1 MRKKTK
7 NKDSYKDCWVYI
19 LLLTT
24 LVILTES
31 LKYYSFPI
39 AGVSLSYSIFLLPF
53 VYFITNYID
62 KKYDYKK
69 AISSIAIS
77 GVLFVCYSA
86 IISFG
91 LGQRL
96 ILSSISGE
104 FIGYV
109 ISQLVNLTIFNF
121 IQNNTK
127 SPLLLIYLNYIFSL
141 IVYYMFYTLIYL
153 KMILLDQYWKGYFL
167 TLIIQIIICIPIA
180 IVDKKIKRGIE

>member
-1 MRKKTK
+1 MKKK
-7 NKDSYKDCWVYI
+7 IMERDNYKDYWVYI

-31 LKYYSFPI
+31 LKYYTFPI

-53 VYFITNYID
+53 LYLITNYID

-69 AISSIAIS
+69 AVSSIAIS

-109 ISQLVNLTIFNF
+109 ISQLVNLTIYTFL
-121 IQNNTK
+121 QNNTK

-141 IVYYMFYTLIYL
+141 IVYYTFYTLIHL
-153 KMILLDQYWKGYFL
+153 KMILIDQYWQGYFL

-180 IVDKKIKRGIE
+180 IVDKKIKRGME

>member
-1 MRKKTK
+1 MKKKLRKK
-7 NKDSYKDCWVYI
+7 DEYRDCWIYI
-19 LLLTT
+19 LLLST
-24 LVILTES
+24 LVILIES
-31 LKYYSFPI
+31 LKYYTFTI
-39 AGVSLSYSIFLLPF
+39 VGVSLSYSIFLLPLT
-53 VYFITNYID
+53 YFLTNYIE

-69 AISSIAIS
+69 AISAIAIS

-121 IQNNTK
+121 LQNNTK

-153 KMILLDQYWKGYFL
+153 KMILLDQYWKGYFITL
-167 TLIIQIIICIPIA
+167 TIQIIICIPIA
-180 IVDKKIKRGIE
+180 IIDKKIKRGIE